1 MKKLLL
7 ITLLF
12 VNGITIAQ
20 NEKLKEEK
28 VNIDKGTWSFG
39 GQLSLN
45 LYNSEFE
52 SNGITQ
58 ESDNSGISIN
68 PEVGYAI
75 QKNLIIG
82 LGLGYSYFENENN
95 NDFVISTNKFSIY
108 PYVKKF
114 IPVNN
119 NLLFSVR
126 GEVRFIKTNY
136 DNSNSNLSNSNS
148 DQTFFIGFRPGIT
161 YFISEKLALEANIG
175 ALGYSRLTRDFDPAN
190 LDKATANSFNFDF
203 NSNNLL
209 FGFTYFM
216 N

>member
-12 VNGITIAQ
+12 VNGIMIAQ

-45 LYNSEFE
+45 LSNSESE
-52 SNGITQ
+52 YNGITQ

-68 PEVGYAI
+68 PEVGYTI
-75 QKNLIIG
+75 NKNLIVG
-82 LGLGYSYFENENN
+82 LGLGYAHSENN
-95 NDFVISTNKFSIY
+95 DSNNFTNSRNTFSIY

-114 IPVNN
+114 IPVNK

-126 GEVRFIKTNY
+126 GEVRFSKTSY
-136 DNSNSNLSNSNS
+136 DNNNLLNNIS

-161 YFISEKLALEANIG
+161 YFISDKLALEANIG
-175 ALGYSRLTRDFDPAN
+175 ALGYSRLTRDFDPVN
-190 LDKATANSFNFDF
+190 LDKATTNSFNFDF